1 MSSLIARLEG
11 LSGLT
16 LEPGE
21 PLAPHST
28 FRIGGPAE
36 VLVEVADEGALE
48 QLLAIVGELSSH
60 FFLLGLG
67 SNVLFPDE
75 GLDGVVAH
83 LGGELAEV
91 EITGER
97 VVAGAAVS
105 LAKLARRLAK
115 LGLTG
120 METLAGFPSTVG
132 GAVYM
137 NAGSYGVEIKDI
149 LVEAT
154 VVERDGGRKVL
165 TCAQLE
171 PEYRRTVLQGS
182 GALVTRA
189 VFELQRGD
197 AEKAL
202 AKIDELNRRRRGSL
216 PSGDPNVGS
225 IFRNPP
231 GDSAGRLIDECGLKG
246 RRRGGAQIS
255 PKHGNVIVNTG
266 EARALEVID
275 LMIDVRHEV
284 GERFGVWLEPEVVL
298 TGSLGEK
305 WREVSSEMAK
315 T

>member
-11 LSGLT
+11 IRGLA
-16 LEPGE
+16 LVPGE

-36 VLVEVADEGALE
+36 VLVEVTAETALQ
-48 QLLAIVGELSSH
+48 QLLTVVGELGSH

-97 VVAGAAVS
+97 VVAGAGVS
-105 LAKLARRLAK
+105 LAALARRLAK
-115 LGLTG
+115 QGLTG

-154 VVERDGGRKVL
+154 VIGPDGNPRTL

-189 VFELQRGD
+189 VFQLQRGD
-197 AEKAL
+197 AESAL
-202 AKIDELNRRRRGSL
+202 ARIDELNRRRRRSL

-225 IFRNPP
+225 IFRNPAD
-231 GDSAGRLIDECGLKG
+231 DSAGRLIDECGLKG
-246 RRRGGAQIS
+246 SRRGGAQIS

-266 EARALEVID
+266 GARAVEVLE
-275 LMIDVRHEV
+275 LMLDARRAV
-284 GERFGVWLEPEVVL
+284 GERFGIWLEPEVVL
-298 TGSLGEK
+298 AGALRELWRDAS
-305 WREVSSEMAK
+305 REVHDG
-315 T
+315 